1 LLLFHQRDTTLLAYH
16 PASADMEELSRVTA
30 EYEAKI
36 GAAFLTWRKA
46 SRKSREQNEVLMVL
60 KADGQGFS
68 GAP

>member
-1 LLLFHQRDTTLLAYH
+1 
-16 PASADMEELSRVTA
+16 MEEVNRATA